1 MFGFGKNK
9 EQIKAKVMTE
19 EFNSII
25 SVQIIN
31 AMIVK
36 MIGLDTDQKIATI
49 IFFDYLCHIYLEKH
63 APREQV
69 EATLIHSLNL
79 FDEGSFTEEHIHMSR
94 SLLTV
99 MNDQDAL
106 QLVDECKEFILN
118 WNKNIKNQNFLAGLL
133 RGNITPLNWVK
144 KYYDKPDNAS
154 DNKEN
159 KRKLE
164 KSNDSNIFLEH
175 CATEMFYTLDENA
188 GNQKGSKEI
197 KSACH
202 KFVRDYRELY
212 DKAEESEVKPY
223 FANLFVATTLVEHIS
238 IQDFKTLRTDNALD
252 AAKIMVF
259 VLKLVN
265 VAISLSTNPEKI
277 ISWST
282 YTGAIIAICPEFEAF
297 AKDQLEYS
305 FNTKKK
311 KGDLP
316 FEWTD

>member
-99 MNDQDAL
+99 MKDQDAL

-118 WNKNIKNQNFLAGLL
+118 WNKDIKNQNFLAGLL
-133 RGNITPLNWVK
+133 RGNIIPLNWVK
-144 KYYDKPDNAS
+144 KYYDQPDSAL

-159 KRKLE
+159 KQELE
-164 KSNDSNIFLEH
+164 TSNDSNVFLEH
-175 CATEMFYTLDENA
+175 CATEMFYTVDENA
-188 GNQKGSKEI
+188 GNQDGNQELKN
-197 KSACH
+197 ACQE
-202 KFVRDYRELY
+202 FVRDYRELY
-212 DKAEESEVKPY
+212 DKADESEYKPY
-223 FANLFVATTLVEHIS
+223 FANLFVATTIIENIS
-238 IQDFKTLRTDNALD
+238 IQDFDKFRTDHLSDNGA
-252 AAKIMVF
+252 IIVI

-265 VAISLSTNPEKI
+265 VAMSLSSHPKKF
-277 ISWST
+277 ISWSVFVDSILEL
-282 YTGAIIAICPEFEAF
+282 YPDLSDD
-297 AKDQLEYS
+297 AKDPLEYS